1 MDSSSVHTNCIKLQF
16 TATSKMPTDSE
27 IFGFFQKRGWLA
39 ESLVAMFRAPR
50 EHCVYVKFK
59 TEELLTAALLEC
71 PSSEAFLYDSG
82 ETVQV
87 TFSTGRGNFRYVRL
101 FGLPVEVDNKHVVNV
116 LEKYGRIHQTVRERY
131 GPDTG
136 YPILNGVRG
145 VHMEISKEIPCQLHV
160 QHFQLR
166 VFYDGVTNKCYSC
179 GSTEHI
185 KVNCPKRK
193 SAGGRPST
201 YAEAIQISDKNQFPA
216 IQQDQTAVK
225 PASALVPA
233 LEQDPGCAKV
243 VEEYT
248 IEDGGSF
255 EELPF
260 RSSPEIPDAPVPKEI
275 DDSLDLTD
283 QGRSISKKRL
293 RSMFKN
299 AKKPDE
305 KSSDSSPEKLKVP
318 RSARV
323 TEEQAK
329 LQKKN

>member
-166 VFYDGVTNKCYSC
+166 VFYDGIINKCYSC
-179 GSTEHI
+179 GSAEHI
-185 KVNCPKRK
+185 KVDCPKRK

-201 YAEAIQISDKNQFPA
+201 YAEAMQFSDKNQFPA
-216 IQQDQTAVK
+216 IQQNQTAVE
-225 PASALVPA
+225 PVLTPVPA
-233 LEQDPGCAKV
+233 VVQSPGCARNIK
-243 VEEYT
+243 EPT
-248 IEDGGSF
+248 IEDGGSL

-260 RSSPEIPDAPVPKEI
+260 SSSPEIPDAPVPKEI

-293 RSMFKN
+293 RSMLKD
-299 AKKPDE
+299 AKKQNE
-305 KSSDSSPEKLKVP
+305 KGSDSSPEKTKVP
-318 RSARV
+318 RSVRV

-329 LQKKN
+329 LQKKK